1 MNKTAYTDIENILR
15 GIVVLMN
22 SLELTTVVNTL
33 ANAIACKLTID
44 ETALLASVL
53 VQLGDTLATIATRE
67 SFCLDK
73 N

>member
-1 MNKTAYTDIENILR
+1 
-15 GIVVLMN
+15 MN
-22 SLELTTVVNTL
+22 SLELTTAINTL

-53 VQLGDTLATIATRE
+53 VQLGDTLATIATQKNL
-67 SFCLDK
+67 CLDK

>member
-1 MNKTAYTDIENILR
+1 
-15 GIVVLMN
+15 MN
-22 SLELTTVVNTL
+22 SLELTTAINTL

-73 N
+73 KSSQ